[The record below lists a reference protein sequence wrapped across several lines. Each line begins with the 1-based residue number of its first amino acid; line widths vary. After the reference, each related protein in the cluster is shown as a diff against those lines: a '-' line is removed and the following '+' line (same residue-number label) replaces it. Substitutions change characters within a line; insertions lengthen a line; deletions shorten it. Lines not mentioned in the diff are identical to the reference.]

1 MLTKDELKELRQIR
15 ALVEAANP
23 GGDRVLL
30 RGGIEFEYEERH
42 KRTPVATPEEWDLV
56 FAPSK
61 QFQDHWRKADSKP
74 APDLVRRQ
82 YACFALMGML
92 ASSPSRDAINYDGV
106 AAESFL
112 IADAMIAA
120 EDAE

>member
-1 MLTKDELKELRQIR
+1 MLTKYELRELRQLR

-61 QFQDHWRKADSKP
+61 QFQDHWRKAESKP
-74 APDLVRRQ
+74 VPDLVRRQ
-82 YACFALMGML
+82 YACFAML
-92 ASSPSRDAINYDGV
+92 GLVRSHASDDGV
-106 AAESFL
+106 AEAARDAFRW
-112 IADAMIAA
+112 ADAMIAA
-120 EDAE
+120 EDGE